1 MGFTSG
7 GDEDVFASLV
17 AAGKCDN
24 VWAICMKEGSKSNG
38 TITIGGVDERLSVGG
53 KVNYVPDVGFGFH
66 SVQVESITLTTSK
79 SHIGKEKKQLM
90 APLSNDIPVNSAA
103 ILDTGTNILCT
114 PMNAQF

>member
-38 TITIGGVDERLSVGG
+38 TITIGGVDMEPSAKEEKFNAAANGG
-53 KVNYVPDVGFGFH
+53 
-66 SVQVESITLTTSK
+66 
-79 SHIGKEKKQLM
+79 M
-90 APLSNDIPVNSAA
+90 
-103 ILDTGTNILCT
+103 
-114 PMNAQF
+114 

>member
-66 SVQVESITLTTSK
+66 SVQVESITLTTISNTYKKCMCCKPTSAKNKLFSSSHVNK
-79 SHIGKEKKQLM
+79 SHSFTL
-90 APLSNDIPVNSAA
+90 LRR
-103 ILDTGTNILCT
+103 
-114 PMNAQF
+114 

>member
-38 TITIGGVDERLSVGG
+38 TITIGGVDE
-53 KVNYVPDVGFGFH
+53 
-66 SVQVESITLTTSK
+66 LTCP
-79 SHIGKEKKQLM
+79 I
-90 APLSNDIPVNSAA
+90 
-103 ILDTGTNILCT
+103 
-114 PMNAQF
+114 F